1 MEWIMHAIKLSAI
14 GAVALALA
22 AGGTAHRAAAKGVSF
37 NSLTPS
43 QFISSC
49 EKMGGSVSRPGQGTI
64 RCTLP
69 SGTVVDCSFGAGGT
83 VCTWK
88 GDMSTTNVKQ
98 LMGDPSPATVNPGSS
113 KTPKAPESPGSSST
127 VN

>member
-1 MEWIMHAIKLSAI
+1 MRNFSMEALCVLA
-14 GAVALALA
+14 GALLTC
-22 AGGTAHRAAAKGVSF
+22 AGAQPAAAKGVSF
-37 NSLTPS
+37 NSLTPA

-49 EKMGGSVSRPGQGTI
+49 EKMGGKVSRPGTGVI

-83 VCTWK
+83 VCAWK
-88 GDMSTTNVKQ
+88 GDLNGQSVKQ
-98 LMGDPSPATVNPGSS
+98 LMGDPSPAAVSPGTTTNP
-113 KTPKAPESPGSSST
+113 PKAPETPGADT

>member
-1 MEWIMHAIKLSAI
+1 MHATTL
-14 GAVALALA
+14 GAMGALA
-22 AGGTAHRAAAKGVSF
+22 AALLTASGAEQASAKGVSF

-49 EKMGGSVSRPGQGTI
+49 EKMGGKVSRPGQGVI

-69 SGTVVDCSFGAGGT
+69 SGTTVDCSFGTGGT
-83 VCTWK
+83 VCAWK
-88 GDMSTTNVKQ
+88 GDMSTTSVKQ
-98 LMGDPSPATVNPGSS
+98 LMGDPTPSSVNPGTTT
-113 KTPKAPESPGSSST
+113 TPKAPNTPGSTDT

>member
-1 MEWIMHAIKLSAI
+1 MRAIKIGAYATATWFLAI
-14 GAVALALA
+14 GVP
-22 AGGTAHRAAAKGVSF
+22 AHEAAAKGISF
-37 NSLTPS
+37 NSLTPA

-49 EKMGGSVSRPGQGTI
+49 EQMGGTVSRPGTGVI

-83 VCTWK
+83 VCAWK
-88 GDMSTTNVKQ
+88 GDLSNQGVKQ
-98 LMGDPSPATVNPGSS
+98 LMGDPSPATINPGSS
-113 KTPKAPESPGSSST
+113 KTPKAPGTPGSDT